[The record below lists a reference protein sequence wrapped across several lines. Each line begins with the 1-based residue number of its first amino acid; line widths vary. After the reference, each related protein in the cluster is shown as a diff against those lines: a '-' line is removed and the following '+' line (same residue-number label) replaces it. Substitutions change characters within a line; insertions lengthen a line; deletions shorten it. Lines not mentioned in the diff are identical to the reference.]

1 MQPLNSRSEE
11 LIRTAAAWI
20 KDCQKPARYACIGGS
35 VARGDA
41 DLYSDVDLTLY
52 GSKRTGHD
60 QNFIYRGEYIQLEEC
75 LLEELPTKEAIARQP
90 WAHRFWNE
98 CFILQDEDHT
108 LYELQSYFRDY
119 VGSKNGRQRMLE
131 EVTHIANQR
140 MVDGIANGKAGK
152 GESAAIA
159 CFGAWA
165 EAAYLYM
172 WVAKGSLA
180 TGELVPLLRETIDLD
195 SILMLFFTCPTE
207 HDVWHKPVSTV
218 KALRAYLI
226 SQGKEFPF
234 GLSDLQNQLIDRKAA
249 RNMQYKDW
257 LNLSYHMYAEAL
269 WLYFE
274 TSDGASFEDYK
285 SNLPSFLQREM
296 EELGF
301 ISLSQEGWSK
311 LQQST
316 EQLLHLSEAQLRN
329 IM

>member
-1 MQPLNSRSEE
+1 MNSRSEN

-20 KDCQKPARYACIGGS
+20 KDCQEPSSYACIGGS

-52 GSKRTGHD
+52 GTKRTGHD
-60 QNFIYRGEYIQLEEC
+60 QNFIYKGEYIQLEEC

-98 CFILQDEDHT
+98 CYILQDEDHT
-108 LYELQSYFRDY
+108 LCELQSFCRDY
-119 VGSKNGRQRMLE
+119 VGSEGGRQRMLE
-131 EVTHIANQR
+131 EVTRIAHQR
-140 MVDGIANGKAGK
+140 LADGMASWKAGN

-172 WVAKGSLA
+172 WLAKGSLA
-180 TGELVPLLRETIDLD
+180 TGELIPLLRETIDLD
-195 SILMLFFTCPTE
+195 SILMLFFTCPTQ

-226 SQGKEFPF
+226 SQGTEFPF
-234 GLSDLQNQLIDRKAA
+234 GLSDLQNQLIERKAA
-249 RNMQYKDW
+249 RYMQYKDW
-257 LNLSYHMYAEAL
+257 QNISYQLYAEAL

-274 TSDGASFEDYK
+274 TSNGVSFEDYK

-296 EELGF
+296 EGLGF
-301 ISLSQEGWSK
+301 VNLSQEGCSK

-316 EQLLHLSEAQLRN
+316 EELLHLSEAQLLRN